1 MSNPND
7 KANKTYTRAQAVA
20 RIAQLRRCIG
30 ANLGLDEEYAD
41 IECLNA
47 AEHWE
52 WLCTAPASE
61 IVSHRKQ
68 MMENSEDSM
77 SWRVTIRIVPA
88 KVNT

>member
-1 MSNPND
+1 MSNPNN

-20 RIAQLRRCIG
+20 RIAQLRRCSG

-68 MMENSEDSM
+68 MMEDSY
-77 SWRVTIRIVPA
+77 SPVDYEPDRPFGGQDF
-88 KVNT
+88 